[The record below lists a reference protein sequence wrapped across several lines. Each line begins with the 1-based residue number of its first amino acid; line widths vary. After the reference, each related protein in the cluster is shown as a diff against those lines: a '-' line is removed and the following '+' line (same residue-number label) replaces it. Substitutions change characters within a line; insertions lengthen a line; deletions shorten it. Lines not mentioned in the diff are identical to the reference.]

1 MSVLIMETRKLKRV
15 VIKEELFA
23 LTGDTIETI
32 ILSQFLYWMDRVKDF
47 DKFIKEEKQ
56 RSLDDGNSIN
66 IELQNGWVYKKASE
80 LVDEC
85 MLNVS
90 EVTVRRYIQNLC
102 KKGYLESRKNPSH
115 KWDKTLQYRVNM
127 KFIISEIKKLGYN
140 CLGGYLEMEQ
150 QNEGAKLQNEGAKL
164 QNEGAKLQN
173 EGAKLQNEG
182 VELQNEGVELQ
193 NEAAITEITTETT
206 NKEISTKVDTKK
218 EKTNF
223 DKFNDWLKANTPN
236 VLKLSS
242 QMTEEQFNKLRS
254 KYEFEQMS
262 YILLQMENYKGL
274 AKKYTSVYLTFN
286 NWAKR
291 EYGTK

>member
-56 RSLDDGNSIN
+56 RSLDDGKSIN

-115 KWDKTLQYRVNM
+115 KWDKTLQYRVNL

-140 CLGGYLEMEQ
+140 GLGGYLEMEQ
-150 QNEGAKLQNEGAKL
+150 QNEEAK
-164 QNEGAKLQN
+164 
-173 EGAKLQNEG
+173 
-182 VELQNEGVELQ
+182 LQNEGVELQ
-193 NEAAITEITTETT
+193 NEAAITEITTKTT

-223 DKFNDWLKANTPN
+223 DKFNDWLKENTPN